1 MGIHTMKNVISK
13 TLLLACMLLLVPMSL
28 ALTLQEAKNEG
39 LVGEQR
45 NGYVGL
51 VMESAPAEVM
61 ALARDVNNQ
70 RRELYQQI
78 ARQNNLTVEQVAA
91 LAFEKAVEATPAGQY
106 LQDASGAWVKKY
118 RQYRRAIPNRC
129 ALVLSQYS
137 ATRLLILNDY

>member
-1 MGIHTMKNVISK
+1 MKNVISK

-78 ARQNNLTVEQVAA
+78 AKQNNLTVEQVAA

-106 LQDASGAWVKKY
+106 LQDASGAWVKK
-118 RQYRRAIPNRC
+118 
-129 ALVLSQYS
+129 
-137 ATRLLILNDY
+137 

>member
-1 MGIHTMKNVISK
+1 MKNVISK
-13 TLLLACMLLLVPMSL
+13 TLLLACMLLLVPMSF

-51 VMESAPAEVM
+51 VMESAPAGVM

-106 LQDASGAWVKKY
+106 LQDASGAWVKK
-118 RQYRRAIPNRC
+118 
-129 ALVLSQYS
+129 
-137 ATRLLILNDY
+137 

>member
-1 MGIHTMKNVISK
+1 MKNVISK
-13 TLLLACMLLLVPMSL
+13 TLLLACMLLLVPMSF

-78 ARQNNLTVEQVAA
+78 AKQNNLTVEQVAA

-106 LQDASGAWVKKY
+106 LQDASGAWVKK
-118 RQYRRAIPNRC
+118 
-129 ALVLSQYS
+129 
-137 ATRLLILNDY
+137 

>member
-1 MGIHTMKNVISK
+1 MKNVISK

-106 LQDASGAWVKKY
+106 LQDASGAWVKK
-118 RQYRRAIPNRC
+118 
-129 ALVLSQYS
+129 
-137 ATRLLILNDY
+137 

>member
-1 MGIHTMKNVISK
+1 MKNVISK

-78 ARQNNLTVEQVAA
+78 ARQNNLTAEQVAA

-106 LQDASGAWVKKY
+106 LQDASGAWVKK
-118 RQYRRAIPNRC
+118 
-129 ALVLSQYS
+129 
-137 ATRLLILNDY
+137 

>member
-1 MGIHTMKNVISK
+1 MKNVISK

-106 LQDASGAWVKKY
+106 LQDTSGAWVKK
-118 RQYRRAIPNRC
+118 
-129 ALVLSQYS
+129 
-137 ATRLLILNDY
+137 

>member
-1 MGIHTMKNVISK
+1 MGRHTMKNVISK
-13 TLLLACMLLLVPMSL
+13 TLLLACMLLLVPMSF

-51 VMESAPAEVM
+51 VMESAPAGVM

-106 LQDASGAWVKKY
+106 LQDAFGAWVKK
-118 RQYRRAIPNRC
+118 
-129 ALVLSQYS
+129 
-137 ATRLLILNDY
+137 

>member
-1 MGIHTMKNVISK
+1 MKNVISK
-13 TLLLACMLLLVPMSL
+13 TLLLACMLLLVPMSF

-78 ARQNNLTVEQVAA
+78 ARQNNLTAEQVAA

-106 LQDASGAWVKKY
+106 LQDASGAWVKK
-118 RQYRRAIPNRC
+118 
-129 ALVLSQYS
+129 
-137 ATRLLILNDY
+137 